1 MADAEITGRIIMR
14 TIRRLVIVAAA
25 AAALAASSAAA
36 VTATA
41 SPAVTHR
48 AGHEART
55 AELTVSRIPD
65 SVGGCVS
72 SLVHPGHAS
81 IIVRTCAYI
90 DGSGDDVKYMNMHA
104 CVYGTPGIWVRE
116 VIYGPHSA
124 GYLPIPGRIVFRSN
138 SHCTPL
144 LSSYPG
150 FFQGRLKPGNY
161 DFVTWW
167 YNSSNS
173 VTAVNVVVLTIH

>member
-1 MADAEITGRIIMR
+1 
-14 TIRRLVIVAAA
+14 
-25 AAALAASSAAA
+25 
-36 VTATA
+36 
-41 SPAVTHR
+41 
-48 AGHEART
+48 
-55 AELTVSRIPD
+55 
-65 SVGGCVS
+65 
-72 SLVHPGHAS
+72 VHPGHAS

-90 DGSGDDVKYMNMHA
+90 SGSGDNVKHMNMHA

-124 GYLPIPGRIVFRSN
+124 GYLPLPGRIVFRSN